1 MKRFLAV
8 GVGSIILLAGCSEET
23 VSVGAVETPQ
33 TDAKIIR
40 ISFNQPE
47 SNPQYIALE
56 EMGERLKERTN
67 GAYEVLIY
75 PSELLG
81 AQRES
86 IEMVQVG
93 AVDMA
98 IVVGSL
104 MENFV
109 DEFAVFNLPYVF
121 FSKEHQLDVLQ
132 NPEIVDSLYTSVE
145 DDGVK
150 VLGAF
155 HGGVRN
161 VYNKDTPVERPED
174 LAGMKIRIIDSDTN
188 IRMMDRMGGTGTP
201 MGQGEV
207 YTAIQSGVL
216 DGGENNELIYS
227 SLNHAEIAPYYSYTQ
242 HLMVPDYIIGHKE
255 FIDSMSDEHREIFME
270 EIQLAVDHQ
279 VELFDAEV
287 ELAVQN
293 AKEAGATFNEVDME
307 VFQEAVSPV
316 ILNKLT
322 TPESEKLYEDVQEA
336 AEAYK

>member
-8 GVGSIILLAGCSEET
+8 GAGAIVLLAGCSSDT

-33 TDAKIIR
+33 TDAEIIR

-56 EMGERLKERTN
+56 EMGERLNERTN

-86 IEMVQVG
+86 IEMVQIG

-98 IVVGSL
+98 VVVGSL
-104 MENFV
+104 MENLV

-121 FSKEHQLDVLQ
+121 YSKEHQLEVLEDP
-132 NPEIVDSLYTSVE
+132 NIVDDLYASVE
-145 DDGVK
+145 KDGMK
-150 VLGAF
+150 ILGAF

-161 VYNKDTPVERPED
+161 VYNTVKPVETPED

-188 IRMMDRMGGTGTP
+188 IQMMSRMGGTGTP

-227 SLNHAEIAPYYSYTQ
+227 NLNHAEIAPYYSYTQ
-242 HLMVPDYIIGHKE
+242 HLMVPDYIIGHKN
-255 FIDSMSDEHREIFME
+255 FIDGMSEEHQQIFME
-270 EIQLAVDHQ
+270 EIQIAVDRQ

-287 ELAVQN
+287 EQAVQR
-293 AKEAGATFNEVDME
+293 AEESGATFNEVDME
-307 VFQEAVSPV
+307 VFQEAVDPV
-316 ILNKLT
+316 IQSKLS
-322 TPESEKLYEDVQEA
+322 TPESEKLYNDVQDA
-336 AEAYK
+336 AESFK